1 MVTRLTLKS
10 HFCTSLLIAQGHFK
24 QTLTAFSCTEIL
36 YWSQFILY
44 WPWSQPCTQIKLNH
58 KCNWKYC
65 IWLFLSALLRPEWRG
80 KCLLKRDSDLL
91 CFEATHPSWVIVFL
105 WSFIITEWSLSV
117 SRTKKNVIWLPLTEQ
132 QSKPADSKSFANL
145 PTSSHWCFTSS

>member
-1 MVTRLTLKS
+1 MVTRQTLKS
-10 HFCTSLLIAQGHFK
+10 HFCTSLLIAQGSFK
-24 QTLTAFSCTEIL
+24 QTLTAFSCTEVL

-44 WPWSQPCTQIKLNH
+44 WPWNQPCIQIKPESQMQL
-58 KCNWKYC
+58 KILYL
-65 IWLFLSALLRPEWRG
+65 IFLSTLLRPEWRW
-80 KCLLKRDSDLL
+80 KCLLKKDSDLL
-91 CFEATHPSWVIVFL
+91 CFEATHPSWVIIFL
-105 WSFIITEWSLSV
+105 WSFIISEWSLSV